1 MCNTITAF
9 WLLFI
14 ASIGTLERAHMARLA
29 EAANGIQVGD
39 TEDDVLRILGKPL
52 STYERN
58 EGWSILGIAAHPPQW
73 LCGTTINIKKMII
86 ADTFV
91 MASPLPINI
100 RWFSYDE
107 DDLVVEWDSKGKVS
121 KITVPEI
128 PIDGRAEK
136 MLDTI
141 YYWNR
146 IYLAISNKNR

>member
-73 LCGTTINIKKMII
+73 LCGTTINIKKMIMEL
-86 ADTFV
+86 FQV
-91 MASPLPINI
+91 LLIN
-100 RWFSYDE
+100 SHME
-107 DDLVVEWDSKGKVS
+107 
-121 KITVPEI
+121 
-128 PIDGRAEK
+128 
-136 MLDTI
+136 
-141 YYWNR
+141 
-146 IYLAISNKNR
+146 